1 MATYSPTGSGGIHY
15 DQILTNISLGYE
27 QVGEFIA
34 EQLVKVVPVKKQTD
48 KYYVFGRESWIPSG
62 TDYRAPGTVAN
73 EIGGIQVSTDT
84 YYAQEHALQIVVT
97 DEERENAD
105 SAFSPDR
112 DATELVTAKILLNR
126 ELAVRNFVTD
136 TSRYAP
142 SLVKTLTAT
151 TQWDVYAT
159 SDPVQDFRLA
169 KFAVH
174 NTSFVDPNVAVIPY
188 QVMFFL
194 LDHPKIIDRIK
205 YTDRAILTE
214 ELVASVLGLTN
225 VVVPG
230 MPVGTSAGTSNNF
243 NMTAT
248 YLWGDDVLLAY
259 VPKKAGLKTPAF
271 AYEFAWTYGGKV
283 MLTDRWR
290 EEVRKSDLIRVSRR
304 YDHKMIGVGTN
315 PADAATYNK
324 SIVAFLL
331 KDVLSPAAGV

>member
-1 MATYSPTGSGGIHY
+1 MVYSPTGSGNIHY
-15 DQILTNISLGYE
+15 DQILTNVSLGYE
-27 QVGEFIA
+27 QVGEFISEKIA
-34 EQLVKVVPVKKQTD
+34 KPVPVKKQTD
-48 KYYVFGRESWIPSG
+48 KYYVHGRESWVPSG

-73 EIGGIQVSTDT
+73 EIGGIKVSTDT
-84 YYAQEHALQIVVT
+84 YYAQEHALQTVVT

-105 SAFSPDR
+105 SAFSPDK
-112 DATELVTAKILLNR
+112 DATDLVTKKTLLNR
-126 ELAVRNFVTD
+126 ELAIRNFVVD
-136 TSRYAP
+136 AARYGTG
-142 SLVKTLTAT
+142 LTKTLTAT

-159 SDPVQDFRLA
+159 SDPVQDIRAA

-174 NTSFVDPNVAVIPY
+174 NASFVDPNVAVIPY

-214 ELVASVLGLTN
+214 ELVASVLGLQG

-230 MPVGTSAGTSNNF
+230 MPVGTAAGTPDNF

-259 VPKKAGLKTPAF
+259 VPKSAGLKVPAF
-271 AYEFAWTYGGKV
+271 MYEFVWTYGGKV
-283 MLTDRWR
+283 QAVDRWR
-290 EEVRKSDLIRVSRR
+290 EEVRKSDVVRVSRR
-304 YDHKMIGVGTN
+304 YDLKMIGVGTN
-315 PADAATYNK
+315 SADAGTYNK

-331 KDVLSPAAGV
+331 KDVLSAAAGV

>member
-1 MATYSPTGSGGIHY
+1 MPVYSPTGSGNIHF
-15 DQILTNISLGYE
+15 DQILTGISLGFD
-27 QVGEFIA
+27 QVGEFISEKIA
-34 EQLVKVVPVKKQTD
+34 KPVTVKKQTD
-48 KYYVFGRESWIPSG
+48 KYYVHGRESWVPSG

-73 EIGGIQVSTDT
+73 EIGGIQVSLDT
-84 YYAQEHALQIVVT
+84 YYAQEHALQIPVT
-97 DEERENAD
+97 DEERDNAD
-105 SAFSPDR
+105 SAFSPDK
-112 DATELVTAKILLNR
+112 DGTELLTKKILLNR
-126 ELAVRNFVTD
+126 ELAIRNFVVD
-136 TSRYAP
+136 ASRYATG
-142 SLVKTLTAT
+142 LTKTLTST

-159 SDPVQDFRLA
+159 SDPIQDVRVA

-174 NTSFVDPNVAVIPY
+174 NASFVDPNVAVIPY
-188 QVMFFL
+188 QVMHFL

-214 ELVASVLGLTN
+214 ELVATVMGLTG

-259 VPKKAGLKTPAF
+259 VPKSAGLKVPAF
-271 AYEFAWTYGGKV
+271 MYEFVWSYGGKAQAV
-283 MLTDRWR
+283 DRWR

-304 YDHKMIGVGTN
+304 YDLKMIGVGTD
-315 PADAATYNK
+315 PSDAASYNK
-324 SIVAFLL
+324 SIVAYLL